1 MSGLPYRIRAPL
13 ARLQEKKKAPAE
25 GKREAGLGDGE
36 KLETNSV
43 GPDYVRLALTS
54 RVYDLVSETPLQHAS
69 GLSQR
74 LQVPFRPRAPTHP
87 CAQTQPRRVNNP
99 PGSPRVVAARPL
111 LAVRPS
117 AAPAPPRRRTSY

>member
-25 GKREAGLGDGE
+25 GKKEAGLGDGE

-54 RVYDLVSETPLQHAS
+54 RVYDFVNETPLQHAS

-74 LQVPFRPRAPTHP
+74 LQVPPRLTHGCSSRTITCTRARWHTRTHAHTHSAHGAGRSTSQPCGAP
-87 CAQTQPRRVNNP
+87 QP
-99 PGSPRVVAARPL
+99 
-111 LAVRPS
+111 
-117 AAPAPPRRRTSY
+117 